1 MEPYSGDTKVIA
13 KVGTTP
19 EDRGLETED
28 FKAKFDE
35 GLTAFVQWFNTVH
48 KTEFEAHLA
57 DFAKVNGQADLWNGY
72 ANSGNLTLSESVDNF
87 SMLSISINKNPATS
101 ANKGIVVIPSF
112 GLASHNYIPV
122 AFGTAMT
129 WIRILV
135 VGNIFT
141 IHSAGNA
148 ELFIIG
154 ISGLGR
160 KPNT

>member
-1 MEPYSGDTKVIA
+1 MASTNKTELLKLPQWQDNEKLEMTDLNDAFEKVDT
-13 KVGTTP
+13 
-19 EDRGLETED
+19 
-28 FKAKFDE
+28 
-35 GLTAFVQWFNTVH
+35 GLTT
-48 KTEFEAHLA
+48 HLA

-112 GLASHNYIPV
+112 GLTSHNYIPV

-141 IHSAGNA
+141 IHSVGNA
-148 ELFIIG
+148 ELFITR